1 MRDKLVAKSDLIDTN
16 RFDSEIEYNTDKL
29 SIKNKIGDAN
39 EKAPD
44 TMGLVKKA
52 DYDVKIFEIVS
63 LIQLNMRYPML
74 VM

>member
-39 EKAPD
+39 KKTPD
-44 TMGLVKKA
+44 TIGLVKKA
-52 DYDVKIFEIVS
+52 YYDVKIFEIVS
-63 LIQLNMRYPML
+63 LIQLNIRYPLL
-74 VM
+74 VV

>member
-39 EKAPD
+39 KKTPD
-44 TMGLVKKA
+44 TIGLVKKA
-52 DYDVKIFEIVS
+52 YYDVKIFEIVS